1 MTTTQWIT
9 VATVAAVLVS
19 ALAIVAGL
27 KSVRDQLR
35 VTIFLE
41 YTKRYGKI
49 MKDMP
54 YEAREP
60 GSGYRLASQPKD
72 ERYRVL
78 AIFRE
83 YLNLCSEEK
92 WLYDHRR
99 VDHPTWNIWKYGMQD
114 VARFPSF
121 LDAWQALS
129 PEYEAY
135 EDFQEF
141 VTELLPREPST
152 DNLDRA
158 PFSSK
163 VRWHRRMSRIGL
175 ARPN

>member
-41 YTKRYGKI
+41 YTERYSKI
-49 MKDMP
+49 MRDMP

-60 GSGYRLASQPKD
+60 GSGYRLTSQPKD
-72 ERYRVL
+72 ERHRVL
-78 AIFRE
+78 AVFRE

-99 VDHPTWNIWKYGMQD
+99 VDRPTWNIWKYGMQD

-121 LDAWQALS
+121 QEAWQVLS

-141 VTELLPREPST
+141 VAELLPGEPWR

-158 PFSSK
+158 ASS
-163 VRWHRRMSRIGL
+163 
-175 ARPN
+175 